1 MALTKKDKDELNR
14 AIAEYLYNNGF
25 GTSYDSFLAEAEI
38 SPDENLASQR
48 NILQTKWK
56 LVAKLK
62 KQIL

>member
-1 MALTKKDKDELNR
+1 MALTKKDKDELNK
-14 AIAEYLYNNGF
+14 AIAEYLYNSGF
-25 GTSYDSFLAEAEI
+25 GTSYDSFLTEAEI
-38 SPDENLASQR
+38 DAGDNLASQR